1 MKFRGLKTEFPATHL
16 NDAQIAEIKAYT
28 NVLRVGAL
36 KPRFLSLYSDK
47 N

>member
-1 MKFRGLKTEFPATHL
+1 MFRGLETQL
-16 NDAQIAEIKAYT
+16 NDVKTAELKYLT
-28 NVLRVGAL
+28 NILRVGAL